1 MDAKDSTRL
10 PSIQHAPLIRFI
22 IEIIHRG
29 LEDAGLSEMRREF
42 ESNTGDGLAFG
53 FDPSWLPLV
62 ISPFADVLDTLL
74 HRHNTG
80 AGPHIR
86 LRMSIHVGPVPVT
99 PGLPGD
105 GNAAP
110 RSETHR
116 LLDCEAARG
125 WLADAGEDGTPLV
138 VIVSDAVHRAVVLGG
153 YCAVPPSRFT
163 EVQAEVTGKDFAQSA
178 WMYVPSP
185 SGGLLRRPVD
195 PTAPV
200 KRPTGETEGVGG
212 ASVLILVW
220 CTVPRLR
227 RAVWRISSRLPT
239 DRADLE
245 AEVVQGVLEGIRE
258 VDPPA
263 PGAAERLMRAAS
275 GRAWRLACNTVQE
288 RLVPDL
294 ANVAAVP
301 RALPYEDR
309 HPSPWVVHIT
319 PPDRADGLA
328 APIRFTTSKQRIE
341 GQRLGALA
349 EGMGLR
355 HVVHRARR
363 PGPGRRIGT
372 LSLAPYGSL
381 R

>member
-1 MDAKDSTRL
+1 MTQLKFTSLFDNIEAHVETL
-10 PSIQHAPLIRFI
+10 PTSLCF
-22 IEIIHRG
+22 RG
-29 LEDAGLSEMRREF
+29 LTDTGPTDTGPTDLMLREARALMH
-42 ESNTGDGLAFG
+42 S
-53 FDPSWLPLV
+53 PSRNEPAVQAIW
-62 ISPFADVLDTLL
+62 SDVL
-74 HRHNTG
+74 
-80 AGPHIR
+80 AEA
-86 LRMSIHVGPVPVT
+86 VT
-99 PGLPGD
+99 
-105 GNAAP
+105 
-110 RSETHR
+110 
-116 LLDCEAARG
+116 
-125 WLADAGEDGTPLV
+125 
-138 VIVSDAVHRAVVLGG
+138 
-153 YCAVPPSRFT
+153 
-163 EVQAEVTGKDFAQSA
+163 
-178 WMYVPSP
+178 
-185 SGGLLRRPVD
+185 D
-195 PTAPV
+195 PDP
-200 KRPTGETEGVGG
+200 GG

-227 RAVWRISSRLPT
+227 RTVWRISSRLPT

-355 HVVHRARR
+355 RVVHRARR